1 MALTPR
7 RAPVG
12 AARQQDV
19 GDGEEDLFEDEGDFG
34 LEGQDG
40 AGQTEDDA
48 ALDTGEEQETG
59 GEEDVEFDEERV
71 ERVAGRAVTR
81 IQRLANENAE
91 LRRQVATRAQPPG
104 PTFQP
109 PGPTFQPP
117 AGLQEENDEQ
127 FTARLQLLPPDERM
141 EQRYL
146 RDKRQS
152 NQRMAFFQFQQTEL
166 HDKTSFD
173 AKSVADPRYKRWA
186 AEVEAKRQEFMQ
198 GGQIVP
204 REVVLKYLLGEHML
218 SPQGTKET
226 RRRVQRGQERVRRQE
241 TRPTGAGSDVVAPR
255 RGQLTE
261 AQARAKR
268 LAGMQI

>member
-91 LRRQVATRAQPPG
+91 LRRQVATRA
-104 PTFQP
+104 QP

-218 SPQGTKET
+218 SPQGAKET